1 MAGFTESALSKKLD
15 DLNAS
20 QQSIQ
25 TLSLWLIHHR
35 KHHEAI
41 VKMWTK
47 ELQKGMYFN
56 IFTLS
61 MYKLCIFFRKSI
73 IHKVPYFISRKVH
86 LLLISS
92 YSGGFTNF
100 IYWNKLCK

>member
-41 VKMWTK
+41 VKMWLK
-47 ELQKGMYFN
+47 EVQKGTVSYFVFITQFRRGLGLLKCKIKLVITYGRLIIIILHIALIN
-56 IFTLS
+56 I
-61 MYKLCIFFRKSI
+61 CKSWAI
-73 IHKVPYFISRKVH
+73 WF
-86 LLLISS
+86 
-92 YSGGFTNF
+92 G
-100 IYWNKLCK
+100 

>member
-1 MAGFTESALSKKLD
+1 MAGFTDTALSKKLD

-41 VKMWTK
+41 VKMWAR
-47 ELQKGMYFN
+47 ELQKG
-56 IFTLS
+56 IVGPTS
-61 MYKLCIFFRKSI
+61 VTK
-73 IHKVPYFISRKVH
+73 
-86 LLLISS
+86 
-92 YSGGFTNF
+92 
-100 IYWNKLCK
+100 